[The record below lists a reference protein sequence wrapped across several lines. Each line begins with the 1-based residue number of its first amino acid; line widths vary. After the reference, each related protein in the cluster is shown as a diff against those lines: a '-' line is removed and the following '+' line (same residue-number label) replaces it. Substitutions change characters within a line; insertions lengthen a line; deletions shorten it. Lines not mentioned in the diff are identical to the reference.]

1 MKLKRLKEWHPR
13 RLLNAMTKTMCVVLG
28 VMMLVSALIYGYTV
42 YLEGKLL
49 TLSRETRNMA
59 EENQEL
65 QIAYD
70 RTRSFKKVAQ
80 VSGEVQGLEA
90 PNQVLDLVAKPHHLP
105 RHPELLTVRSPRGL
119 YGF

>member
-1 MKLKRLKEWHPR
+1 MGLRFLKHWHPR
-13 RLLNAMTKTMCVVLG
+13 KVLNAVTKTMCMVLA
-28 VMMLVSALIYGYTV
+28 VMMGVSALIYGYTV
-42 YLEGKLL
+42 YMEGKLL

-80 VSGEVQGLEA
+80 VSGKVQGLEA
-90 PNQVLDLVAKPHHLP
+90 PAQVLDVVARPLTTKNQPTPALP
-105 RHPELLTVRSPRGL
+105 NTRGL
-119 YGF
+119 YGY